1 MLSYTQNTLN
11 KLEKLLQIL
20 GFKIRYERGNFRSG
34 TCLLQHEN
42 VLVVNRFSDMEMK
55 VKAMIDVVR
64 GLEIDKEIELDG
76 KQRKLI
82 RLIHQTSL
90 DL

>member
-1 MLSYTQNTLN
+1 MLPYTQNTLN
-11 KLEKLLQIL
+11 KLERLLHSL
-20 GFKIRYERGNFRSG
+20 GFKVRYERGNFRSG

-42 VLVVNRFSDMEMK
+42 ILVVNRFSDIEIK
-55 VKAMIDVVR
+55 VKAMIDVLR
-64 GLEIDKEIELDG
+64 GLEIDQAIVLDE

-82 RLIHQTSL
+82 RLIHQTRL